1 MESEIKAIILAI
13 ITTTISL
20 FALYYP
26 EYRIL
31 IISLASITFVGYILF
46 LYLNKIEEH
55 ESQIKELR
63 KSFKRAEELIKLR
76 ADIESLKRRIR

>member
-1 MESEIKAIILAI
+1 VESEIKAIILAI